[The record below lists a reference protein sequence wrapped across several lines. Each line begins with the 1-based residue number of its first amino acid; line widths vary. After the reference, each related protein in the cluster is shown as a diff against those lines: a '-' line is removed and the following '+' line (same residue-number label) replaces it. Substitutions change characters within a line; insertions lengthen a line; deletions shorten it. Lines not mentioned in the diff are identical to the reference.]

1 MLTPKSTVEILRHLK
16 KSNCRECGFPS
27 CLAFALAVFKGE
39 KPLGSCPR
47 VDPEVIRQYS
57 GDATMK
63 PEASSEP
70 EDEALVK
77 LQKQIEAVDLAA
89 AANRTGGQY
98 ANGRLT
104 IKILGKDFSIN
115 TKGQLSS
122 DIHINSW
129 VAVPVLN
136 YVLKSQGLS
145 PTGRWVPLRELEG
158 GREWDNFFTQRCE
171 KPLKKVAD
179 TYTDLFKDMVEIFN
193 GKPAQNHYQSDV
205 SLVIHPLPKVP
216 LLICYWK
223 PEDGLPSTL
232 NIFFDANVE
241 KNLPIE
247 SLYRIG
253 AGLAVMFEKLS
264 SRHGGKEMGM

>member
-1 MLTPKSTVEILRHLK
+1 MLTPKSTVEILRHLE

-39 KPLGSCPR
+39 KPLGNCPR
-47 VDPEVIRQYS
+47 VDPDIARDY
-57 GDATMK
+57 GDGAISK
-63 PEASSEP
+63 PETSPEP
-70 EDEALVK
+70 EEETLAK
-77 LQKQIEAVDLAA
+77 LQKQIETVDLAA
-89 AANRTGGQY
+89 AVNRTGGRY
-98 ANGRLT
+98 ADGRLT
-104 IKILGKDFSIN
+104 IKVLGKAFSIS

-122 DIHINSW
+122 DIHINTW
-129 VAVPVLN
+129 VAGPVLN
-136 YVLKSQGLS
+136 YVLNCQGLS
-145 PTGRWVPLRELEG
+145 PTGKWVPLRELEE
-158 GREWDNFFTQRCE
+158 GRNWGNFFTHRCE

-193 GKPAQNHYQSDV
+193 GKPVPNHYQSDV

-223 PEDGLPSTL
+223 PEGGLPSTL

-247 SLYRIG
+247 SIYTIG

-264 SRHGGKEMGM
+264 LRHGGKES